1 MAEKAQTTP
10 EGLSFGREGIV
21 KDARQMC
28 KYGENCY
35 QRNPMH
41 HQKFRHPSKSNC
53 NPCPDKNESKNNED
67 QKENLS
73 TDCNTNNVQNDETDI
88 GPPSCKKSKIV
99 EEIENPCDKKV
110 CYLAQSAKGEK
121 WTLLFS
127 SPETMI

>member
-10 EGLSFGREGIV
+10 EGLSFGREGTV

-41 HQKFRHPSKSNC
+41 HQKFRHPSKNS
-53 NPCPDKNESKNNED
+53 CPDKNEPKKNED

-73 TDCNTNNVQNDETDI
+73 TDCNTNKVQNDDTDI
-88 GPPSCKKSKIV
+88 GPPSCKKSKIS
-99 EEIENPCDKKV
+99 EEFEKPCDREV
-110 CYLAQSAKGEK
+110 CYLAQ
-121 WTLLFS
+121 WTL
-127 SPETMI
+127 TT